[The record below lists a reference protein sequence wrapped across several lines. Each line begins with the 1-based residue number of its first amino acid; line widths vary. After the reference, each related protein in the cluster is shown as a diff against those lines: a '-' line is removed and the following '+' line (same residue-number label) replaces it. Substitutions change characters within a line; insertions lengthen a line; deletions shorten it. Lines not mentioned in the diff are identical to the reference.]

1 LMLARSIVQPCGR
14 DKPNFRDM
22 NYSLDSVKHGRRKF
36 FLIGAI
42 LHDICRC
49 PDIHS

>member
-1 LMLARSIVQPCGR
+1 MVQPCGR

-22 NYSLDSVKHGRRKF
+22 NNNLDSAKNGRRKF

-42 LHDICRC
+42 LHDI
-49 PDIHS
+49 

>member
-1 LMLARSIVQPCGR
+1 MLARSMVQPCGR

-22 NYSLDSVKHGRRKF
+22 NNYLYSAKNGRTSF

-42 LHDICRC
+42 LHDIWEVL
-49 PDIHS
+49 S